1 MSIIKPHHKALIFD
15 CDGTLVDSM
24 PLHWIAWEKTAR
36 KYGLEAHFPF
46 DRFMAWGGRPATA
59 ILEQLTR
66 EAGITLDTEAVALE
80 KEASYVDLIDQL
92 QPIEPV
98 LAIARHFR
106 GKLPMA
112 VATGA
117 HRAVVL
123 RSLGSAGITD
133 WFDAI
138 VTCEDVTHPKPHPET
153 YLKAAEALGMA
164 PSACLAFEDAEPGF
178 VAAREAGMEVID
190 VRDLL
195 GQTSA

>member
-1 MSIIKPHHKALIFD
+1 MNIVKPHHKALIFD

-36 KYGLEAHFPF
+36 KYGLESHFPF
-46 DRFMAWGGRPATA
+46 ERFMSWGGRPAQN
-59 ILEQLTR
+59 ILDLLTR
-66 EAGITLDTEAVALE
+66 EAGITLDTHAVALE
-80 KEASYVDLIDQL
+80 KEASYVELIDQL
-92 QPIEPV
+92 QPIERV
-98 LAIARHFR
+98 VAIARDHR

-117 HRAVVL
+117 HRAVAL
-123 RSLGSAGITD
+123 RSLGSAGISD

-153 YLKAAEALGMA
+153 FLKAAEALGVA
-164 PSACLAFEDAEPGF
+164 PADCLAFDDADPG
-178 VAAREAGMEVID
+178 VESASAAGMQVID